1 MRLYATKASPNLTVM
16 SLPNR
21 ESVTFSFFWDGDRA
35 KGWQGNR
42 CHLYAPT
49 GNRPGLLHVV
59 WSDGRETRSPRIP
72 LDALDGVAAY
82 SAVIDAPGQPE
93 AIVMTVI
100 NGVFNFV
107 IPHANAWL
115 IAEPAGEA
123 SGPFAEVAS
132 V

>member
-1 MRLYATKASPNLTVM
+1 MRLYMIQSKNLKVM
-16 SLPNR
+16 AVPNR
-21 ESVTFSFFWDGDRA
+21 ESLSFSFFWD
-35 KGWQGNR
+35 GNR

-49 GNRPGLLHVV
+49 GNRPGLIHVV
-59 WSDGRETRSPRIP
+59 WSGGRETRSPRVP
-72 LDALDGVAAY
+72 LIAMDGVAGY

-93 AIVMTVI
+93 AIIVTVI

-123 SGPFAEVAS
+123 SEPLAEVAS

>member
-1 MRLYATKASPNLTVM
+1 MRLYAITSWKLKVM
-16 SLPNR
+16 SVPNR
-21 ESVTFSFFWDGDRA
+21 ESLSFSFFWG
-35 KGWQGNR
+35 GNR

-72 LDALDGVAAY
+72 LDAMDGVAAY

-115 IAEPAGEA
+115 IAEPNGEA
-123 SGPFAEVAS
+123 SGPLAEVAS